1 MDYNSFI
8 SNIENHMRD
17 YYPDA
22 VITLSKITKNN
33 GVILDGISINENNS
47 NICETIYLNRYYEL
61 YLKGAVSLDEVKDA
75 IIDLHKKS
83 MITDNIDFSFF
94 KDFSEVKKRLS
105 FRLINLM
112 MNKELLKTVPHLIY
126 LDFAIVF
133 YCMVEDDNIG
143 KGTVLIKNSHMEAWG
158 VTEEELYDIAVRNS
172 PNLLPSKI
180 IGMDNYL
187 SQLRIKRD
195 IPFEESV
202 PDTSPELC
210 NMYILTN
217 GDKYYGAS
225 VLMYENLLS
234 DLSDR
239 FLSSFFI
246 IPSSIHEVILLPTN
260 NKDNIGAFNHMVHE
274 VNEQSLDRED
284 ILSDHAYY
292 YDREDRAL
300 YAS

>member
-8 SNIENHMRD
+8 SNIENHMRNL
-17 YYPDA
+17 YPDA
-22 VITLSKITKNN
+22 AITLSKITKNN
-33 GVILDGISINENNS
+33 GVILDGISINENNR

-133 YCMVEDDNIG
+133 YCMIEDDNIG

>member
-8 SNIENHMRD
+8 SNIENHMRNL
-17 YYPDA
+17 YPDA
-22 VITLSKITKNN
+22 AITLSKITKNN